1 MEFGEAIYDV
11 ICAYDFDKNL
21 DASETEDEDSDAE
34 EEGALEADNEGD
46 SNEGLAGED
55 TEGSGSEEEEVVVP
69 RKRARMAG
77 APSRVPVLVAE
88 SQTRARQ

>member
-1 MEFGEAIYDV
+1 MRV
-11 ICAYDFDKNL
+11 IAMKVL
-21 DASETEDEDSDAE
+21 
-34 EEGALEADNEGD
+34 LV
-46 SNEGLAGED
+46 D